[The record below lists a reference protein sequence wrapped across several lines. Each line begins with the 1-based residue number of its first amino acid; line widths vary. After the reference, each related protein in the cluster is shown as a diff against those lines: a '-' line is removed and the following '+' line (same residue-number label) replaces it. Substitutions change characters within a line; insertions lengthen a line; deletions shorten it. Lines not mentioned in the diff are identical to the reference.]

1 VIGRSIS
8 TLLQESVT
16 GNDAYLLSE
25 EDIIVFPVFRD
36 AEALMKS
43 SVFVSF
49 SKQPRG
55 VHEIFSSEV
64 FSNFLV
70 PESDIGFVVIDDGS
84 EFAYFPFELDKKGED
99 VFQRLITDV
108 IRKATHGSFGDL
120 P

>member
-1 VIGRSIS
+1 M
-8 TLLQESVT
+8 
-16 GNDAYLLSE
+16 SE

-64 FSNFLV
+64 FSNFLI

-84 EFAYFPFELDKKGED
+84 ELAYFRYELDKKREG
-99 VFQRLITDV
+99 VSQRLESNI